1 MISLEDYKKDYAI
14 FNQALEEI
22 KNKEVAKVAPKD
34 ADKLLSILDNI
45 EDIYYNLDATE
56 RKRFWTSFIDVITID
71 GNYNIEIKFL

>member
-22 KNKEVAKVAPKD
+22 KNKEVVKVAPKD

-71 GNYNIEIKFL
+71 GNYNIDIKFL